1 MSLERWS
8 IKPTVMPYEDQ
19 IHPKPTRYFVRCTE
33 RMTDW
38 ISVLAPSF
46 LDPVSEAGVEV
57 INLHPA
63 LPGVSRATLV
73 AFSTPGNDMV

>member
-1 MSLERWS
+1 MLLERWS
-8 IKPTVMPYEDQ
+8 IKPIVMPYEDQ
-19 IHPKPTRYFVRCTE
+19 VHLNPPNTQYVVLDPL
-33 RMTDW
+33 TDS

-63 LPGVSRATLV
+63 LPGVS
-73 AFSTPGNDMV
+73 